1 MWSHLPSLLTFLS
14 LWTCFS
20 SLLCHFWVSYRLI
33 FYLFEIFF
41 CGCSFFVMLAL
52 FVVGFPLCGP
62 FMCLCG
68 RYLAF
73 KLVCISFSAVFCI
86 CYLLNLQLLP
96 LIIIFLLLYGAAS
109 IFIPN
114 NVIMLSSESPRN
126 HSVSVDSFFSSPY
139 FACLCCCS
147 ASLRSFFPSFHWI
160 FVPPFLSPYTIS
172 LRLFHLLLLVFPVS
186 LLLFRLL
193 RHLRHPSMNLAQKQ
207 ALCGL
212 GLSWREGGKKKS
224 CGVIFLT
231 WPCLWLCDWWWN
243 DLKDEGETK
252 RDRDLE
258 GQREKR
264 QKTQRERQRQ

>member
-1 MWSHLPSLLTFLS
+1 MWLHLPSLLTFLS

-73 KLVCISFSAVFCI
+73 KLVCISFSDIFCI
-86 CYLLNLQLLP
+86 CYLLKLQLLP
-96 LIIIFLLLYGAAS
+96 LIIIFVLLYGAAS
-109 IFIPN
+109 IFISN
-114 NVIMLSSESPRN
+114 NVIMLSSESPGN
-126 HSVSVDSFFSSPY
+126 HSVSVDSFFPLPILHVFVVALHLSSRLSS
-139 FACLCCCS
+139 LCIEFS
-147 ASLRSFFPSFHWI
+147 SLLL
-160 FVPPFLSPYTIS
+160 FLSPYTIS
-172 LRLFHLLLLVFPVS
+172 LRLFRLLLLVFPVS

-212 GLSWREGGKKKS
+212 GLSWREGEKKKR
-224 CGVIFLT
+224 VVEWFF
-231 WPCLWLCDWWWN
+231 
-243 DLKDEGETK
+243 
-252 RDRDLE
+252 
-258 GQREKR
+258 
-264 QKTQRERQRQ
+264 